1 MKTLSEIF
9 KDVKIEGGM
18 IKSTVKSLLPKIEE
32 AKNEGYRIT
41 EIFKEL
47 EKRGLDTT
55 INNFRVILTELK
67 KGNKKKK
74 NVILVANDKGGVG
87 KTTITSLLNLPN
99 SVIVN
104 IDSTRIIKNI
114 FPYKNIVDFYEL
126 KKAEN
131 IDLEDYIVSLI
142 ENSPFENIIIDTK
155 GGLSEDLKLILK
167 YVTAI
172 VVPVKV
178 GDLSEEA
185 SYEFIFAIKNYL
197 DTIGR
202 KVNWAIVYNE
212 ISPKFLKKI
221 GVKKYDFVDLIKD
234 SIDFLKEEILKDD
247 LKVVTYLKRSESI
260 TTREIVKK
268 DIDDL
273 LKENFTAYLPIKE
286 EVERLN
292 KDLKVIL

>member
-1 MKTLSEIF
+1 
-9 KDVKIEGGM
+9 
-18 IKSTVKSLLPKIEE
+18 
-32 AKNEGYRIT
+32 
-41 EIFKEL
+41 
-47 EKRGLDTT
+47 
-55 INNFRVILTELK
+55 
-67 KGNKKKK
+67 
-74 NVILVANDKGGVG
+74 
-87 KTTITSLLNLPN
+87 LPN

-142 ENSPFENIIIDTK
+142 EKSPFENIIIDTK